1 MLERLVG
8 NRPHYRARIAVIL
21 SHAAQMEPG
30 CVLVIGDSITE
41 RIRFETL
48 AGMPA
53 LNAGI
58 GRATCKQWLP
68 DAKSVID
75 AVKPSVVV
83 LALGTNDKGR
93 WHDDYR
99 KLARLADFA
108 VEPADPAR
116 AAFVRSVIRSVPG
129 PTSLVGLHPD
139 ATGARQWIAAV
150 EQELRHSLS
159 IRVKSREA
167 MR

>member
-1 MLERLVG
+1 MFG
-8 NRPHYRARIAVIL
+8 NGPHYRARIAVIL

-83 LALGTNDKGR
+83 LALGTNDR
-93 WHDDYR
+93 DPWRDDYR
-99 KLARLADFA
+99 KLAKLADFA
-108 VEPADPAR
+108 IEPADPAK
-116 AAFVRSVIRSVPG
+116 AAFVRSVLPSYRG
-129 PTSLVGLHPD
+129 PTSLVDRLHPD
-139 ATGARQWIAAV
+139 AAGARQLIAAL
-150 EQELRHSLS
+150 EQGVKAHLS
-159 IRVKSREA
+159 RCRLSSGQSR
-167 MR
+167 